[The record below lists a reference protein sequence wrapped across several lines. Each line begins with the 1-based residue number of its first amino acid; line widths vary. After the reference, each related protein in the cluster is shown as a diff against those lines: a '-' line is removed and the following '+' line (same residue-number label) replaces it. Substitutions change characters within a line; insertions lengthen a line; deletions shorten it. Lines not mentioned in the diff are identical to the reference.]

1 MATATNTIF
10 PWRDTYSVGIPQ
22 IDSQHKGLIRL
33 INDLQT
39 AMMEG
44 KGKQAL
50 SSIINDLIRYTESHF
65 AFEEALL
72 QQRRYS
78 ALAAHKQEHKELT
91 RQVHEL
97 RDKFQSSE
105 LTISMDVMK
114 FLKNWLASHILER
127 DKAYAKELN
136 Q

>member
-72 QQRRYS
+72 QQSLLKCEVALGVADQIVDDRRQGLF
-78 ALAAHKQEHKELT
+78 ALAFHHCSL
-91 RQVHEL
+91 
-97 RDKFQSSE
+97 
-105 LTISMDVMK
+105 
-114 FLKNWLASHILER
+114 
-127 DKAYAKELN
+127 
-136 Q
+136 